1 MTQPRTRRPRGEV
14 IARRVLIAAI
24 LLTIVALAGTF
35 IKVRYVIEEPGPV
48 TNTIGGKGDPA
59 LITVKGAKTYPT
71 KGELSFTTVRVR
83 GGPDRH
89 ISAWEWLF
97 AKADPDVR
105 LLPEDEVFGDRT
117 SKEVEQA
124 NEAMMQGS
132 QHTAVAVGMR
142 STGLTVP
149 SVTIAAQVAKGEPA
163 DGELEAG
170 DEIVSVDG
178 EDVDDAESVAT
189 AVADREPGDP
199 VRIGYVRD
207 GERSQVRLK
216 TTDIGQGRAG
226 VGIALQPKYDYP
238 FKVRIDAG
246 DVGGPSA
253 GMMFA
258 LGVRDTLT
266 PGPMTGGKSIAG
278 TGTIDDDGSVGPIGG
293 IQQKMIGAHDGGAR
307 WFLAPESNCDE
318 VAGHVPDGLKVVSVS
333 DFGDA
338 TDAVDA
344 IADGHAKGLP
354 TCDAP

>member
-1 MTQPRTRRPRGEV
+1 MTQPSTRRPRGEV
-14 IARRVLIAAI
+14 IARRVLIAAV

-35 IKVRYVIEEPGPV
+35 IKVPYVIEEPGPV

-59 LITVKGAKTYPT
+59 LITVKGAETYPT
-71 KGELSFTTVRVR
+71 KGELYFTTVRVR

-97 AKADPDVR
+97 AKTDPDVR

-142 STGLTVP
+142 STGLKVP
-149 SVTIAAQVAKGEPA
+149 SVTIAAQVAKDAPA
-163 DGELEAG
+163 DGKLKAG

-178 EDVDDAESVAT
+178 EDVGDAESVAK

-207 GERSQVRLK
+207 GEPGHVRLT

-238 FKVRIDAG
+238 FKVKIDAG

-266 PGPMTGGKSIAG
+266 PGAMTGGKSIAG
-278 TGTIDDDGSVGPIGG
+278 TGTISDDGSVGPIGG
-293 IQQKMIGAHDGGAR
+293 IQQKMIGAHDGGAQ

-318 VAGHVPDGLKVVSVS
+318 VTGNVPDGLHVVSVE
-333 DFGDA
+333 DFDDA

-344 IADGHAKGLP
+344 IADGKTTTLP
-354 TCDAP
+354 TCGS